1 MKRRTMMDLHDRMFQ
16 IIEDIDNASTKE
28 EKEIAIEQGRV
39 INVTSTQIINN
50 FRGVLE
56 AEKFTAQI
64 GSLKKSVV
72 GDLIG
77 E

>member
-1 MKRRTMMDLHDRMFQ
+1 MKRKTMMDLHDRMFK
-16 IIEDIDNASTKE
+16 IIDDIDNATTKE
-28 EKEIAIEQGRV
+28 DKEIAIEQGRV

-50 FRGVLE
+50 FKGIIE
-56 AEKFTAQI
+56 AEKFEAQI
-64 GSLKKSVV
+64 GGLKKSVV